1 MSVNGKGRE
10 CWLGYKNLT
19 AVLYSSIVHAVY
31 NDVFRVDGVL
41 SAGVKFGLMDLDST
55 SAILFYSSY
64 VFICFT
70 FTHSRAVCCLATP
83 PYCTALHC
91 TAQEVLRRQTLKT
104 FMEYRCHNMKN
115 YQQWAEIVH
124 EVSGAV
130 ILLHI
135 LLFLR
140 LLLPSRLVFV
150 ASIVVLFA
158 VVIVIYSYVGARN
171 DLPANLCTGV
181 SVSDSQCLGLTP
193 SRPNPVPNII
203 RIIP

>member
-1 MSVNGKGRE
+1 MFSFVSPSHTHGLSVALPLHR
-10 CWLGYKNLT
+10 
-19 AVLYSSIVHAVY
+19 
-31 NDVFRVDGVL
+31 
-41 SAGVKFGLMDLDST
+41 
-55 SAILFYSSY
+55 
-64 VFICFT
+64 
-70 FTHSRAVCCLATP
+70 
-83 PYCTALHC
+83 TALHC

-130 ILLHI
+130 ILLHV

-150 ASIVVLFA
+150 AAIVVLFA
-158 VVIVIYSYVGARN
+158 VVVIVIYSYVGARN
-171 DLPANLCTGV
+171 DIPAYLCTGV

-193 SRPNPVPNII
+193 SHPNPVPNII